1 MRNRLPPDNWT
12 AHYLGYYW
20 ETDHPKESKEN
31 RVSVASLHKVREDGL
46 FITELLYVLV
56 GL

>member
-20 ETDHPKESKEN
+20 ETDHPTESKEN
-31 RVSVASLHKVREDGL
+31 RVSVASLHKVREAGL